1 MRCAQETSFRL
12 DAALLDHRLV
22 AQVLVLHVPHEAIW
36 RAVRRRFRPLARKVF
51 AIRLETESHPE
62 GRGRIDRVYRGENHE
77 NNIDSGGAAR
87 AARLVRR
94 AVVS

>member
-36 RAVRRRFRPLARKVF
+36 RAARRRFRSLARKVF
-51 AIRLETESHPE
+51 AIRLEAESDPE
-62 GRGRIDRVYRGENHE
+62 GRGKIDRVYP
-77 NNIDSGGAAR
+77 
-87 AARLVRR
+87 RR
-94 AVVS
+94 KS